1 MKMSVL
7 RELWQV
13 KNPEGNIWIIDA
25 SGKLLEEGRQTGKF
39 GVTYNRDSKIYSY
52 GASSVY
58 KMAER
63 FNLIPVSNIDYFQES
78 RNAIKAMLENQEFS
92 TIAGLTDTIR
102 HICETE
108 FNCYLDFS
116 TTESSDQYDRT
127 VLAFK
132 LIKKYAS
139 YQEYFQ
145 EKGW

>member
-13 KNPEGNIWIIDA
+13 KNPSGNIWIIDH
-25 SGKLLEEGRQTGKF
+25 SGSLFEEGRQTGKF
-39 GVTYNRDSKIYSY
+39 GVTYNQNSKIYSY

-78 RNAIKAMLENQEFS
+78 RNAIKAMLNNQEFS
-92 TIAGLTDTIR
+92 TIAGLSDTIR
-102 HICETE
+102 HICESE
-108 FNCYLDFS
+108 FNCYLDFQIL
-116 TTESSDQYDRT
+116 ESADQYDRT
-127 VLAFK
+127 VLTYR

-139 YQEYFQ
+139 YQEYAQ